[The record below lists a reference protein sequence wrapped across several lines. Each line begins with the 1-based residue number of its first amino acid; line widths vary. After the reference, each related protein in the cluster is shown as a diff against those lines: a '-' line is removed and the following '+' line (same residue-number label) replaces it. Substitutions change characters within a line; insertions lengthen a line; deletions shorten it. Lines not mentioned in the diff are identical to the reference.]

1 MYGSLCAY
9 VCVHMRRLVQRPRTT
24 REETRGENEGRKGE
38 NFTRNGKGD
47 VIPWISCV
55 VR

>member
-1 MYGSLCAY
+1 MHGSLCAY
-9 VCVHMRRLVQRPRTT
+9 VCVHMRRPRMT